1 MDAAGGWRTPTMDE
15 VLAVLRGESTNLL
28 GSSFPSDAGVAFI
41 RQIHETRTQSE
52 LEEFS
57 SKLGDILLVNSEYLS
72 PENETQVRAVGVL
85 TAAMNPDPAIV
96 GAGLARGGWPR
107 PGAGYWKHSAG
118 LWKSTARGPT
128 FRGT

>member
-1 MDAAGGWRTPTMDE
+1 MEPEVSHQFIPRSQSAMPSGTLAQSNSPPGWPIPMP
-15 VLAVLRGESTNLL
+15 LGLL
-28 GSSFPSDAGVAFI
+28 
-41 RQIHETRTQSE
+41 T
-52 LEEFS
+52 
-57 SKLGDILLVNSEYLS
+57 
-72 PENETQVRAVGVL
+72 
-85 TAAMNPDPAIV
+85 PDPAIV